1 MSAMLWMLIVSV
13 LLQGDAPL
21 RVLDK
26 GDQSN
31 VDDARQIVARTAPE
45 WATLWRQHSPD
56 RPRPTVDFAREMV
69 AGVFLG
75 SRPSAGFAV
84 DIVSARD
91 EHGDLVV
98 RYRETIPPP
107 GAITAQVITSAY
119 CIVALPRRDG
129 DVRFE
134 RVQRAR

>member
-1 MSAMLWMLIVSV
+1 MSAMLWMFVAAA
-13 LLQGDAPL
+13 LLQGGASL

-31 VDDARQIVARTAPE
+31 VDSARQALVRTAAE
-45 WATLWRQHSPD
+45 WTTLWRQHSPD
-56 RPRPTVDFAREMV
+56 RPRPNVDFTRDMV

-84 DIVSARD
+84 EIVSTREEQGAQ
-91 EHGDLVV
+91 VV
-98 RYRETIPPP
+98 QYRETRPAR
-107 GAITAQVITSAY
+107 GGVAAQVITSAY

-129 DVRFE
+129 EVRFE
-134 RVQRAR
+134 KVE